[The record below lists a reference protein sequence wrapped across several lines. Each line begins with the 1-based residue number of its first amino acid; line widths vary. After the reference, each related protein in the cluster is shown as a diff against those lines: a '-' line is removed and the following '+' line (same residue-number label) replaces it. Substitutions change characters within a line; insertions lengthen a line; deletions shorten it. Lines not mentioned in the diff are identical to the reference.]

1 MNEQNIKNIPEAKT
15 LVKQYRKITIK
26 KLEKLQEEHQWSDR
40 SFSTNALHEITG
52 FGSISTCNLCKSLNI
67 NEYGFSRCKQC
78 IYGYNSNRLRS
89 SRPPCEYG
97 KEHKSY
103 YAIYNAKTAKE
114 LIKAVKNR
122 ANVLEGLIKSAESKL
137 KENKKV

>member
-1 MNEQNIKNIPEAKT
+1 MNEDKIMNLSEAKD
-15 LVKQYRKITIK
+15 LVKRYRKITLKQIEQIK
-26 KLEKLQEEHQWSDR
+26 EKYQWSDYT
-40 SFSTNALHEITG
+40 FAINTLNILTG
-52 FGSISTCNLCKSLNI
+52 FGSTSTCHLCKSLNI